1 VVIQL
6 EGPCVLTS
14 QPPREKTSEDSLP
27 SSESSIPA
35 KHDFSPSKIPPTLAI
50 EPEAF
55 LSKESLINFTKSF
68 VYRWLQAIRQGL
80 RMYEEWPTGRKHRK
94 YHRLRSLSDELFA
107 SYSAFCTA
115 LASKPLTN
123 DVILSGPLYAFEFVD
138 WLRNMQSPIG
148 SNETKRVRGIKAQFS
163 KLIGELEEAKAILK
177 VWEESS
183 KTNLNEDSEESEDLP
198 GLPRTPPIGD
208 TCEAEVQL
216 AFAHGLLLLCT
227 GNRQL

>member
-1 VVIQL
+1 
-6 EGPCVLTS
+6 
-14 QPPREKTSEDSLP
+14 
-27 SSESSIPA
+27 
-35 KHDFSPSKIPPTLAI
+35 
-50 EPEAF
+50 
-55 LSKESLINFTKSF
+55 
-68 VYRWLQAIRQGL
+68 
-80 RMYEEWPTGRKHRK
+80 MYEEWPTGRKHRK

-148 SNETKRVRGIKAQFS
+148 SNETKRVQGIKVQCC
-163 KLIGELEEAKAILK
+163 KLIGELGEAKVILK

-183 KTNLNEDSEESEDLP
+183 KIKYNKENEELEPEDLP
-198 GLPRTPPIGD
+198 GLPCTPPIDD

-216 AFAHGLLLLCT
+216 AWFAPT
-227 GNRQL
+227 VY